1 MKESLIS
8 TLELFGAMSPYLLF
22 GFLVAGI
29 LHAFVPRVLYVKY
42 LSGENMHSVL
52 LAALMGVPLPLC
64 SCGVIPTAMSMRR
77 EGASRSA
84 TVSFLISTPQ
94 TGVDSIAATASLLG
108 LPFALMRPIAAF
120 VTALFG
126 GALTALFADK
136 QSNDVAINS
145 SQSNCRGFL
154 QRCGAALKYGFY
166 DMIQDVGKWLVIG
179 LLIAGVITL
188 VVPDDFF
195 TFLSSYPLLNMLLV
209 LVISAPMYLCATGS
223 VPIAAA
229 LILKGLSPGAA
240 FVLLMAGPATNMA
253 AMLVIGKVLGKKSLA
268 LYLLSII
275 VGAFSFGLL
284 IDLVLPAAWFSVDS
298 GAIPVVCCDSGLSIV
313 EIISSVLFALL
324 LVIAFI
330 GKYRKQKNRS
340 MENSYTV
347 KGMMCNHCKANVE
360 KHLMALDG
368 VEAVSIDLATATVNV
383 TGDVPAEIIA
393 KTVTDLGYEF
403 VE

>member
-1 MKESLIS
+1 
-8 TLELFGAMSPYLLF
+8 MSPYLLF

-330 GKYRKQKNRS
+330 GKYKIQKNRS